1 MVYSSRVVPK
11 SHDLGEV
18 PSFMLLKKVVLFK
31 IFFKKIILMECI
43 HVKSPIIQ
51 LVDSLSV
58 FNKYIKG
65 LTLIPVL
72 TKKVSKK

>member
-1 MVYSSRVVPK
+1 
-11 SHDLGEV
+11 
-18 PSFMLLKKVVLFK
+18 
-31 IFFKKIILMECI
+31 MECI
-43 HVKSPIIQ
+43 HVKSLIIQ

-72 TKKVSKK
+72 TMKLSKKIKHIYAIKLKYNKLNNLTYITIILVLIFSFKFVT

>member
-1 MVYSSRVVPK
+1 
-11 SHDLGEV
+11 
-18 PSFMLLKKVVLFK
+18 
-31 IFFKKIILMECI
+31 MECI

-65 LTLIPVL
+65 LTLIPIL
-72 TKKVSKK
+72 TMKVSKK